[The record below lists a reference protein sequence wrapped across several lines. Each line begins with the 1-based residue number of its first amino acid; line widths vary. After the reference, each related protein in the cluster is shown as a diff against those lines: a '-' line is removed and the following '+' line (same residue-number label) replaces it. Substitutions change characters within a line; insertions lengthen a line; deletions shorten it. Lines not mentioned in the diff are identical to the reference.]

1 MKNKKIITGTIL
13 LVLSIA
19 IFVFSLTNHLIEL
32 RDMKECANTPGCMY
46 CLPKWVGG
54 TAYLCYFVSTILFGI
69 SIFSFVLFV
78 KDKKKKLY
86 N

>member
-1 MKNKKIITGTIL
+1 MKNKKLITGIIL

-32 RDMKECANTPGCMY
+32 KDMKECADTPGCMY

-54 TAYLCYFVSTILFGI
+54 TAYLLYFVSIVVLAI
-69 SIFSFVLFV
+69 SI
-78 KDKKKKLY
+78 KKIIFCKY
-86 N
+86 

>member
-1 MKNKKIITGTIL
+1 MEYIVSNYEKLITGIIL

-46 CLPKWVGG
+46 CLPKWVGW
-54 TAYLCYFVSTILFGI
+54 TAYLLYFVSIVVLAI
-69 SIFSFVLFV
+69 SITCFI
-78 KDKKKKLY
+78 KAKIKKL
-86 N
+86 

>member
-1 MKNKKIITGTIL
+1 MKNKKLIIGIIL

-54 TAYLCYFVSTILFGI
+54 TAYLLYFVSIVVLAI
-69 SIFSFVLFV
+69 SITCFI
-78 KDKKKKLY
+78 KAKIKKY
-86 N
+86 NK

>member
-1 MKNKKIITGTIL
+1 MKNKKLITGIIL

-54 TAYLCYFVSTILFGI
+54 TAYLLYFVSIVVLAI
-69 SIFSFVLFV
+69 SITCFQNSYKFPF
-78 KDKKKKLY
+78 
-86 N
+86 

>member
-1 MKNKKIITGTIL
+1 MKNKKLITGIIL

-19 IFVFSLTNHLIEL
+19 ILVFSLINHLIEL

-54 TAYLCYFVSTILFGI
+54 TAYLCYFVSAILFGI
-69 SIFSFVLFV
+69 SIFLFVLFL